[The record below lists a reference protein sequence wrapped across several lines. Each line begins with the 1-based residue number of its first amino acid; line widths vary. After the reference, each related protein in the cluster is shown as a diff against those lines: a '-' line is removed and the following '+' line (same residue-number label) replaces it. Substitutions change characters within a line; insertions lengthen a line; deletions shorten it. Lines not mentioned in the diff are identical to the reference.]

1 MHWRLYNSLNGIMNT
16 KRLCYACDL
25 IDNEMLIEEYKNFH
39 SKENIRPEITKS
51 IKDSGIIDMEIYRLA
66 NRLFMIMEV
75 DETFSP
81 ERKQMM
87 DAANPNVQEWEE
99 LMWKFQQAPPGA
111 KEGEK
116 WLLMEQIYKLV

>member
-1 MHWRLYNSLNGIMNT
+1 MSV
-16 KRLCYACDL
+16 KRLCYSCDL
-25 IDNEMLIEEYKNFH
+25 IDNPELITEYKKYH
-39 SKENIRPEITKS
+39 ESVWPEITKS
-51 IKDSGIIDMEIYRLA
+51 IKNAGIIDMQIYIHA

-87 DAANPNVQEWEE
+87 DAANPKVQEWEQ

-116 WLLMEQIYKLV
+116 WLPMEQIFKLE

>member
-1 MHWRLYNSLNGIMNT
+1 MNK

-25 IDNEMLIEEYKNFH
+25 VDNSRLIEEYKKFH
-39 SKENIRPEITKS
+39 AKDNARWEITKS
-51 IKDSGIIDMEIYRLA
+51 IKDAGILNMEIYILA

-75 DETFSP
+75 DESYTP

-87 DAANPNVQEWEE
+87 DAANPKVQEWEE
-99 LMWKFQQAPPGA
+99 LMWEFQQAPPGA

-116 WLLMEQIYKLV
+116 WMPMEQIFKLE

>member
-1 MHWRLYNSLNGIMNT
+1 MSTR
-16 KRLCYACDL
+16 RLCYACDL
-25 IDNEMLIEEYKNFH
+25 VDSPKLIEEYKNYH
-39 SKENIRPEITKS
+39 SKENAWPEITKS
-51 IKDSGIIDMEIYRLA
+51 IKDSGVLAMEIYILA

-75 DETFSP
+75 DETFTP

-87 DAANPNVQEWEE
+87 DTKNPKVQEWEK

-116 WLLMEQIYKLV
+116 WLPMEQIYELF

>member
-1 MHWRLYNSLNGIMNT
+1 MNS

-25 IDNEMLIEEYKNFH
+25 IDNPNLIEEYKKYH
-39 SKENIRPEITKS
+39 TRENSRPAITKS
-51 IKDSGIIDMEIYRLA
+51 IKDSGIIDMEIYILA

-87 DAANPNVQEWEE
+87 DAGNEDVQEWEE

-116 WLLMEQIYKLV
+116 WLPMEQIYKLV